1 MTFFQF
7 KHFSFI
13 NHAIMRIIEHIK
25 SNAKKQCF
33 FVNLTNS
40 TFWKKTPRGDEI
52 LAFFKG
58 LTQQQKIE
66 FFCFF
71 DIFVVGYDNGINTF
85 ISMTAN
91 PSNPKFEHTVIISIS
106 KGYNKFKDYCPLRPT
121 TPSIDLR
128 SEIGHSESP
137 FEQFEERALSPSL
150 HGSIFPSVERTIGTN
165 ATHFGGGPANAQY
178 SPFQEQGP
186 WSFGGGHVS
195 NFSLFSSQPPA
206 IGENVMGSYSQLRT
220 PVYSPFGE
228 NPFTLQANFVPLSS
242 ATEPLSRE
250 GILKIKKG
258 RVIRE
263 IQIPSGC
270 SSGPSTSSTV
280 GGINKNSPK
289 TQTPIETTIANLE
302 KKIWKLESQNPEE
315 GSLNFTNLEILRA
328 KLQKIQNSL

>member
-1 MTFFQF
+1 L
-7 KHFSFI
+7 
-13 NHAIMRIIEHIK
+13 E
-25 SNAKKQCF
+25 
-33 FVNLTNS
+33 
-40 TFWKKTPRGDEI
+40 
-52 LAFFKG
+52 FFKG

-91 PSNPKFEHTVIISIS
+91 PSNPKFEHTVFISIS
-106 KGYNKFKDYCPLRPT
+106 KGYNKFKECCPLRST

-137 FEQFEERALSPSL
+137 FEQFGEQGFSPSL
-150 HGSIFPSVERTIGTN
+150 HGSFFPSVERTIG
-165 ATHFGGGPANAQY
+165 GRPANAQY

-186 WSFGGGHVS
+186 WSFGGGPAS

-206 IGENVMGSYSQLRT
+206 IGGNAMGSYSD
-220 PVYSPFGE
+220 FAM
-228 NPFTLQANFVPLSS
+228 NPFTLQADFVPLSS

-263 IQIPSGC
+263 IQIPSGF

-280 GGINKNSPK
+280 GIAKSPNEK
-289 TQTPIETTIANLE
+289 TPVSTTIANLQ

-315 GSLNFTNLEILRA
+315 GSLNFTDLQILKA
-328 KLQKIQNSL
+328 KLQKIQY

>member
-1 MTFFQF
+1 MTFFQL
-7 KHFSFI
+7 KSYSFI
-13 NHAIMRIIEHIK
+13 NHAIKRIIEHIK

-52 LAFFKG
+52 LAFFKE

-91 PSNPKFEHTVIISIS
+91 PSNPKFEHTVFISIS
-106 KGYNKFKDYCPLRPT
+106 KGYNKFKECCPLRPT

-137 FEQFEERALSPSL
+137 FEQFGEQGLSPSL
-150 HGSIFPSVERTIGTN
+150 HGSIFPSVERTIG
-165 ATHFGGGPANAQY
+165 GGPANAQY
-178 SPFQEQGP
+178 SPFQEQRP
-186 WSFGGGHVS
+186 WSFGGGPAS
-195 NFSLFSSQPPA
+195 NFSLFSSQPLA
-206 IGENVMGSYSQLRT
+206 IGGNVMGSYSHLT

-228 NPFTLQANFVPLSS
+228 NPFTLQADFVPLSS

-280 GGINKNSPK
+280 GIAKSPK
-289 TQTPIETTIANLE
+289 TPTPIETTIANLE

-315 GSLNFTNLEILRA
+315 GSLNFTDLEILRA
-328 KLQKIQNSL
+328 KLQKIKNSL

>member
-1 MTFFQF
+1 MNDNQIIQFF
-7 KHFSFI
+7 
-13 NHAIMRIIEHIK
+13 
-25 SNAKKQCF
+25 
-33 FVNLTNS
+33 
-40 TFWKKTPRGDEI
+40 G
-52 LAFFKG
+52 
-58 LTQQQKIE
+58 
-66 FFCFF
+66 FF
-71 DIFVVGYDNGINTF
+71 DIFFVGYHNGNNGF

-106 KGYNKFKDYCPLRPT
+106 KGYNKFKEYCPLRPT

-137 FEQFEERALSPSL
+137 FEQFEEQGLSPSL
-150 HGSIFPSVERTIGTN
+150 HGSIFPSVERTFGTN

-186 WSFGGGHVS
+186 WSFGGGPAS
-195 NFSLFSSQPPA
+195 NFSLFRSQPPA
-206 IGENVMGSYSQLRT
+206 IGGNAMGSYSQLRT
-220 PVYSPFGE
+220 PVYSPFGV
-228 NPFTLQANFVPLSS
+228 NPFTLQADFVPLSS

-280 GGINKNSPK
+280 GIAKSPK
-289 TQTPIETTIANLE
+289 TPTPIETTIANLE
-302 KKIWKLESQNPEE
+302 KKIWKLESRNPEE
-315 GSLNFTNLEILRA
+315 GSLNFTDLEILRA

>member
-1 MTFFQF
+1 MTFFQL
-7 KHFSFI
+7 KSYTFI
-13 NHAIMRIIEHIK
+13 NHAIK
-25 SNAKKQCF
+25 SIVEYLKNPRKENKCL
-33 FVNLTNS
+33 FVNLTNK
-40 TFWKKTPRGDEI
+40 TFWMKILRGDEV
-52 LAFFKG
+52 LTFFKRM
-58 LTQQQKIE
+58 TDNQKIQ
-66 FFCFF
+66 FFGFF
-71 DIFVVGYDNGINTF
+71 DIFIVSFGKNGMPF
-85 ISMTAN
+85 LSMTAL
-91 PSNPKFEHTVIISIS
+91 PSNPKFEHTVFISIS
-106 KGYNKFKDYCPLRPT
+106 KGYNKFKECCPLRPT

-137 FEQFEERALSPSL
+137 FEQFGERALSPSL

-186 WSFGGGHVS
+186 WSFGGGPAS

-206 IGENVMGSYSQLRT
+206 IGGNVMGSYSD
-220 PVYSPFGE
+220 FAM
-228 NPFTLQANFVPLSS
+228 NPFTLQADFVPLSS

-280 GGINKNSPK
+280 GGITKNSPK

-302 KKIWKLESQNPEE
+302 KKIWKLESQNPKE
-315 GSLNFTNLEILRA
+315 GSLNFTDLEILRA

>member
-1 MTFFQF
+1 MTFPL
-7 KHFSFI
+7 KSYTFI
-13 NHAIMRIIEHIK
+13 NHAIKRVVKHIK
-25 SNAKKQCF
+25 ANAKKQCF
-33 FVNLTNS
+33 FVNLKNA
-40 TFWKKTPRGDEI
+40 TFWKKTPRGNEI
-52 LAFFKG
+52 VIFFKEMNDN
-58 LTQQQKIE
+58 QIIQ
-66 FFCFF
+66 FFGFF
-71 DIFVVGYDNGINTF
+71 DIFFVGYHNGNNGF
-85 ISMTAN
+85 ISMTAD
-91 PSNPKFEHTVIISIS
+91 PSNPKFEHTVFISIS
-106 KGYNKFKDYCPLRPT
+106 KGYNLFKECCPLRPT

-137 FEQFEERALSPSL
+137 FEQFGERALSPSL
-150 HGSIFPSVERTIGTN
+150 HGSIFPSVERT
-165 ATHFGGGPANAQY
+165 FGRGPANAQY

-186 WSFGGGHVS
+186 WSFGGGPVS

-206 IGENVMGSYSQLRT
+206 IGGNVMGSYSQLRT
-220 PVYSPFGE
+220 PVYSPFAV
-228 NPFTLQANFVPLSS
+228 NPFTLQADFVPLSS

-315 GSLNFTNLEILRA
+315 GSLNFTDLEILRA
-328 KLQKIQNSL
+328 KLQKIKNSL

>member
-1 MTFFQF
+1 MTFQL
-7 KHFSFI
+7 KSYTFI
-13 NHAIMRIIEHIK
+13 NHAIKRVVEYLK
-25 SNAKKQCF
+25 NPRKENKCL
-33 FVNLTNS
+33 FVNLTNI
-40 TFWKKTPRGDEI
+40 TFWMKILRGDEV
-52 LAFFKG
+52 LTFFKRM
-58 LTQQQKIE
+58 TDNQKIE

-71 DIFVVGYDNGINTF
+71 DIFIVSFGKNGMPF
-85 ISMTAN
+85 LSMTAL
-91 PSNPKFEHTVIISIS
+91 PSNPKFEHTVFISIS
-106 KGYNKFKDYCPLRPT
+106 KGYNLFKECCPLRPT

-137 FEQFEERALSPSL
+137 FEQFGERALSPSL
-150 HGSIFPSVERTIGTN
+150 HGSIFPSIERT
-165 ATHFGGGPANAQY
+165 FGGGPANTQY

-186 WSFGGGHVS
+186 WSFGGGPVS
-195 NFSLFSSQPPA
+195 NFSLFRSQPPA
-206 IGENVMGSYSQLRT
+206 IGGNAMGSYSD
-220 PVYSPFGE
+220 FAM
-228 NPFTLQANFVPLSS
+228 NPFTLQADFVPLSS

-289 TQTPIETTIANLE
+289 SQTPIEITIANLE

-315 GSLNFTNLEILRA
+315 GSLNFTDLEILRA

>member
-1 MTFFQF
+1 MTFLFKQF
-7 KHFSFI
+7 SLI
-13 NHAIMRIIEHIK
+13 NIAIKRIVKYIK
-25 SNAKKQCF
+25 SKGKF
-33 FVNLTNS
+33 YIVNLTNE
-40 TFWKKTPRGDEI
+40 TFWKNTPIGQEI
-52 LAFFKG
+52 LKFFKG
-58 LTQQQKIE
+58 MTKSQKIE
-66 FFCFF
+66 FFCLF
-71 DIFVVGYDNGINTF
+71 DIFVVGYHNGNNGF

-91 PSNPKFEHTVIISIS
+91 PSNPKFEHTVFISIS
-106 KGYNKFKDYCPLRPT
+106 KGYNLFKECCPIRPT
-121 TPSIDLR
+121 TSSIDLR

-137 FEQFEERALSPSL
+137 FEQFGERALSPSL
-150 HGSIFPSVERTIGTN
+150 HGSIFPSVERT
-165 ATHFGGGPANAQY
+165 FGGGPANAQY

-195 NFSLFSSQPPA
+195 NFSLFRSQPPA
-206 IGENVMGSYSQLRT
+206 IRGNVMGSYSH
-220 PVYSPFGE
+220 FAM
-228 NPFTLQANFVPLSS
+228 NPFTLQADFVPLSS

-302 KKIWKLESQNPEE
+302 KKIWKLECWNPEE
-315 GSLNFTNLEILRA
+315 GSLNFTDLEILRA